1 MYAAHVSEDPS
12 NLPAEQSFALDL
24 AAAEARVDRVD
35 TQAMLDA
42 LAVRLEERA
51 PARRPPSSAA
61 VSAAFARS
69 ATEVERIDVEL
80 GDARFELVRRGGGVL
95 RCARN
100 KVVRGITLKHEEV
113 PIDRLDPRAR
123 RRGRRSAAAISEQTR
138 IALEGLVL

>member
-1 MYAAHVSEDPS
+1 VYAAHVSEDPS

-24 AAAEARVDRVD
+24 AAAETRADRVD

-42 LAVRLEERA
+42 LAARLDGALPRMTA
-51 PARRPPSSAA
+51 VKRRR
-61 VSAAFARS
+61 VGGFRS
-69 ATEVERIDVEL
+69 KRTEVERIDVEL
-80 GDARFELVRRGGGVL
+80 GDARFELVAAGDVL

-113 PIDRLDPRAR
+113 PIDRWIRDLLDEL
-123 RRGRRSAAAISEQTR
+123 GSVAAIGEQTR